1 MRPLHT
7 GICEVCGVPNVWA
20 KDSVLDCD
28 NTSLQKMLPMRG
40 VFYEAQEVAGFVDRM
55 ESALGVS
62 LQDLIFTAHKR
73 AIRRFFEGTLKGITG
88 RVARLAVPKMIYE
101 QQSRVAPVFGV
112 GLMRIE
118 NYGRGGPYSV
128 VASNTWNE
136 RLLAGEVAGAFEAVQ
151 GCECE
156 VESERMEDGLR
167 IVLRATGREREEY
180 SGRLAPLTGTLIGDL
195 AYPRCHACGAPISF
209 RVFRWDRSLGE
220 IRERDTG
227 IRVAHMTIACFDSL
241 LVELV
246 GELGDEARDMAVRQH
261 ADQVRDSVSAGD
273 YDSLVTEP
281 SDRERT
287 YFDHLSLIR
296 RRCFGNPLYI
306 DSRPGEL
313 KVHIRNPA
321 NDVMLTGRVLGTFEA
336 VEGLPGRAETH
347 RSDGMLEVIAT
358 SV

>member
-1 MRPLHT
+1 
-7 GICEVCGVPNVWA
+7 
-20 KDSVLDCD
+20 
-28 NTSLQKMLPMRG
+28 
-40 VFYEAQEVAGFVDRM
+40 
-55 ESALGVS
+55 
-62 LQDLIFTAHKR
+62 
-73 AIRRFFEGTLKGITG
+73 
-88 RVARLAVPKMIYE
+88 
-101 QQSRVAPVFGV
+101 
-112 GLMRIE
+112 
-118 NYGRGGPYSV
+118 
-128 VASNTWNE
+128 
-136 RLLAGEVAGAFEAVQ
+136 
-151 GCECE
+151 
-156 VESERMEDGLR
+156 
-167 IVLRATGREREEY
+167 
-180 SGRLAPLTGTLIGDL
+180 
-195 AYPRCHACGAPISF
+195 
-209 RVFRWDRSLGE
+209 
-220 IRERDTG
+220 
-227 IRVAHMTIACFDSL
+227 
-241 LVELV
+241 
-246 GELGDEARDMAVRQH
+246 MAVRQH